1 MRARKDSDT
10 LQWLAPVKHFLFAVP
25 FYLTPFHLADVQN
38 GRVFHESDT
47 PAVINSCLP
56 PFALLFL
63 CAHSHHLASVCVW
76 ALEWEHAVR
85 LCDNSSPFPAQAP
98 LWCYLPGTTAPALL
112 NSTSNQLYLHFH
124 TDISVVAA
132 GFHLEYKSEYRTCHY
147 GAFIILNPLPLVTV
161 QSKTRRY
168 ISPPNTHMAGTRT
181 HTYTHMHTHWA
192 IFLSSLTAAR

>member
-1 MRARKDSDT
+1 MTSACQTFPFCLLR
-10 LQWLAPVKHFLFAVP
+10 LIWLMSKTVES
-25 FYLTPFHLADVQN
+25 
-38 GRVFHESDT
+38 FHESDA

-63 CAHSHHLASVCVW
+63 CAHSHHLVSVCVCEERDHW
-76 ALEWEHAVR
+76 NENTMSV
-85 LCDNSSPFPAQAP
+85 CDNSSPFPAHAFF
-98 LWCYLPGTTAPALL
+98 WCYLPGTTAPALL

-147 GAFIILNPLPLVTV
+147 GAFIILNPMPLVTV

-168 ISPPNTHMAGTRT
+168 ISPANTHMAGTRT
-181 HTYTHMHTHWA
+181 HTCTHRA
-192 IFLSSLTAAR
+192 VFLSFLCALLSGKGRRL